1 MLQVEVVDETA
12 DIFSNVEVG
21 IECSWIEQP
30 YLRPT
35 STIDNHSPDEK
46 IIRARRKILKQLVDN
61 FKQKLQKARNFRMKS
76 FGRDISEPRES
87 ASTTSTGSLSLS
99 SSNESAL
106 SNHNETKTE
115 IPLIKWRLMQLG
127 IDTGDIHFEED
138 RVSKEVVGLQQSKEP
153 KEEELHISHIKTG
166 IWQVTV
172 PSVHEDDNDSTFY
185 IVTGVSMSDRVDT
198 KKLRRALSQDHSFT
212 RKPKLTMAPQHIA
225 EELAGYV
232 SGTMAP
238 ILHTV
243 PLKLYLEE
251 SLVENILD
259 MQQHRYN
266 VGSGMFGKC
275 LSIKANVFLDV
286 AKMGSDG
293 DDGLTLCPIIQK
305 KRKT

>member
-1 MLQVEVVDETA
+1 MLQVEVIDKTA
-12 DIFSNVEVG
+12 DMFSNVEVG

-30 YLRPT
+30 
-35 STIDNHSPDEK
+35 DEK
-46 IIRARRKILKQLVDN
+46 IIRARRKILKQLIDK
-61 FKQKLQKARNFRMKS
+61 FKQKMQKARNFRRKG
-76 FGRDISEPRES
+76 FGRDITEARES

-99 SSNESAL
+99 SSNESVL
-106 SNHNETKTE
+106 SNHNDTNTE

-127 IDTGDIHFEED
+127 IDTGDIHFVED

-153 KEEELHISHIKTG
+153 KEEELHISHVKTG

-172 PSVHEDDNDSTFY
+172 PSVNEDDNDSTFY

-198 KKLRRALSQDHSFT
+198 KKLRRALSKDHSFT
-212 RKPKLTMAPQHIA
+212 RKPKLKMAPQHIA

-251 SLVENILD
+251 SLVEDILD

-275 LSIKANVFLDV
+275 LSIKANMFLEV
-286 AKMGSDG
+286 AKMGS
-293 DDGLTLCPIIQK
+293 DGLTLCPIIQK

>member
-46 IIRARRKILKQLVDN
+46 IIRARRKILKQLIEK
-61 FKQKLQKARNFRMKS
+61 FKQKLKKARNFRRKS
-76 FGRDISEPRES
+76 FGRDIIEARES

-106 SNHNETKTE
+106 SNHNDTNTE

-127 IDTGDIHFEED
+127 IDTGDIHFVED

-153 KEEELHISHIKTG
+153 NEEELHISHVKTG
-166 IWQVTV
+166 IWQVIV
-172 PSVHEDDNDSTFY
+172 PSVNEDDNDSTFY

-198 KKLRRALSQDHSFT
+198 KKLRRALSKDHSFT
-212 RKPKLTMAPQHIA
+212 RKPKLKMAPQHIA

-251 SLVENILD
+251 SLVEDILD

-275 LSIKANVFLDV
+275 LSIKANMFLEV
-286 AKMGSDG
+286 AKMGS
-293 DDGLTLCPIIQK
+293 DGLTLCPIIQK

>member
-21 IECSWIEQP
+21 IECSWIEP
-30 YLRPT
+30 CLRPT
-35 STIDNHSPDEK
+35 STIDNETHLSDEN
-46 IIRARRKILKQLVDN
+46 IIKARRKILKQLVDK
-61 FKQKLQKARNFRMKS
+61 FKQKMQKARNFRRKS
-76 FGRDISEPRES
+76 FGRDITEARES
-87 ASTTSTGSLSLS
+87 TSTTSTGSLSIS

-106 SNHNETKTE
+106 SNQNGTTTD

-127 IDTGDIHFEED
+127 IDTGDIHFVED
-138 RVSKEVVGLQQSKEP
+138 RVSKEVVGLQQSKDPE
-153 KEEELHISHIKTG
+153 EEELHISHVKTG

-172 PSVHEDDNDSTFY
+172 PSVHEDDNESTFF

-198 KKLRRALSQDHSFT
+198 KKLRRALSKEHSFT

-225 EELAGYV
+225 EELAGYI

-251 SLVENILD
+251 SLVEDILD

-275 LSIKANVFLDV
+275 LSIKASLFLDV
-286 AKMGSDG
+286 AKMGNNG
-293 DDGLTLCPIIQK
+293 DGLTVCPIIQK